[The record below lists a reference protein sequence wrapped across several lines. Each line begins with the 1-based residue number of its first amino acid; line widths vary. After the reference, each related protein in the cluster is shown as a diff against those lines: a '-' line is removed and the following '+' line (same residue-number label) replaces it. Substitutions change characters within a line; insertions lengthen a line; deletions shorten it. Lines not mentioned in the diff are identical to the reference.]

1 MAELFR
7 NLTLLLMTEKCFDK
21 FFMENEFLDG
31 EENGEFYE
39 LIILCFVVY
48 LLEFLECV
56 FDLFSAQ
63 KYTLLY

>member
-39 LIILCFVVY
+39 LIILCFVY
-48 LLEFLECV
+48 FLECV